1 MLKEPMWQLA
11 DLILRSAAV
20 TLLLFLAVVI
30 TARERGSWP
39 ARLGA
44 LLAVTVA
51 CHLICPWIAFDVD
64 LGILEYPV
72 FFGCFA
78 VPVAFR
84 VFSRALFNEK
94 FSFQI
99 TDGAALLIVEA
110 AAFTRL
116 FWLGPAI
123 AEESASIPPIA
134 AGLLQL
140 PELMVIIVVLMQ
152 VWSGMAADLVEK
164 RLRLRRILV
173 TGVGF
178 YMTIVI
184 AVEIYIRGQP
194 APSWLSATH
203 AGLALAVTVWV
214 ALNLLQTA
222 RGVLWDARGEPSPAP
237 SPADSALA
245 EKLVR
250 SMEQD
255 RTYRTEGLTIRI
267 LATMLGEQEYRLR
280 RVINGQLHFRNFND
294 FVNQYRIREA
304 CRKFADPAH
313 ARLPVL
319 SIALN
324 LGFRSLGPFNRAFKE
339 ATGQTPSDYRRANR
353 SGSSM
358 P

>member
-1 MLKEPMWQLA
+1 MWQFA
-11 DLILRSAAV
+11 DLILRSSAV
-20 TLLLFLAVVI
+20 TLLLFLAVVL
-30 TARERGSWP
+30 TAREWGSWP

-44 LLAVTVA
+44 VLAVTVA
-51 CHLICPWIAFDVD
+51 CHLICPWIAHHAD

-78 VPVAFR
+78 VPVAFWI
-84 VFSRALFNEK
+84 FSRAVFNEK
-94 FSFQI
+94 FRLRI
-99 TDGAALLIVEA
+99 TDGVALLIVEA
-110 AAFTRL
+110 AAFARL
-116 FWLGPAI
+116 WLSPAI
-123 AEESASIPPIA
+123 AEESAPIPPIA
-134 AGLLQL
+134 TGLLQL
-140 PELMVIIVVLMQ
+140 PELMMIIVVLMQ

-173 TGVGF
+173 AGVGF

-184 AVEIYIRGQP
+184 AVEIAFRGQP
-194 APSWLSATH
+194 APSWLSAIH
-203 AGLALAVTVWV
+203 AALALAVTVWV

-222 RGVLWDARGEPSPAP
+222 RGVLWDARSEPSLAP

-250 SMEQD
+250 SMERD

-267 LATMLGEQEYRLR
+267 LATLLGEQEYRLR
-280 RVINGQLHFRNFND
+280 RVINGQLQFRNFND

-304 CRKFADPAH
+304 CRRLADPAE

-319 SIALN
+319 SIALD
-324 LGFRSLGPFNRAFKE
+324 LGFRSLGPFNRAFRE
-339 ATGQTPSDYRRANR
+339 ATGQTPSDYRRTNL
-353 SGSSM
+353 SGSSA